1 MSGVVR
7 NGARTHVA
15 GMAETAFIQDATA
28 IFAGLPQVAALFLG
42 GSHGAGTADAYSDI
56 DLVAVAAADHAG
68 LAAAWRAG
76 LERLSPVV
84 FWDQRAGR
92 STLVNA
98 ITDDWLRVDLLIVTA
113 GDLGARSK
121 AGVQVLIDR
130 AGIYA
135 RLPDALPPAR
145 PDPERVGRIIGEF
158 IRVLGLLPVG
168 VGRGEDVLLV
178 KGVGL
183 LRDLSA
189 DLMLEDCPLPDR
201 GGALHPSRLLT
212 ADQMEVLRHLP
223 YPAPEREAVIAAH
236 LAVAA
241 VFFPLARAMAA
252 RIGTVWPDAFE
263 AALHRRLRA
272 ELGITLA

>member
-7 NGARTHVA
+7 NGAHTHLG
-15 GMAETAFIQDATA
+15 GMAETPFIQDAAA
-28 IFAGLPQVAALFLG
+28 IFEGLPQVEALFLA
-42 GSHGAGTADAYSDI
+42 GSHGAGRADAHSDI

-68 LAAAWRAG
+68 IATAWCGGLAALA
-76 LERLSPVV
+76 PVV
-84 FWDQRAGR
+84 FWDQRVGR

-98 ITDDWLRVDLLIVTA
+98 ITQDWLRVDLLIVTP

-121 AGVQVLIDR
+121 DSVKVLIDR

-135 RLPDALPPAR
+135 RLPGTLPPAR
-145 PDPERVGRIIGEF
+145 PDPERVGRIIREF

-178 KGVGL
+178 KGAGL
-183 LRDLSA
+183 LRDLLA

-201 GGALHPSRLLT
+201 GGVLHPSRLLT
-212 ADQMEVLRHLP
+212 PAQMAVLRQLP
-223 YPAPEREAVIAAH
+223 YPGPEREAVIAAH
-236 LAVAA
+236 VAVAG

-252 RIGTVWPDAFE
+252 RVGTAWPEAFE
-263 AALHRRLRA
+263 AALRRRLTA
-272 ELGITLA
+272 ELGLTLA